1 MKLYLFEFV
10 LKYMSKGGLNMREIK
25 NFFIRQTISTP
36 ISFGTWLYLILGTSL
51 NIFAATGLGIALYLG
66 STFTIKQ
73 IQITSTIKKLGLNRS
88 EFNYI
93 NGQMNDAK
101 QKLKRLNS
109 YYGKVRSVQAFKQLH
124 EINTISRRILGIIR
138 TNPEKFYHAENF
150 FYAHLDSAVEL
161 TSKYAILVNQPLKD
175 KELQIALQNTR
186 NTLADVNLQ
195 LEQDLRNLLA
205 SDMERLQMELDFV
218 DVTMNKQKPLLEMK
232 GDDTTND
239 RK

>member
-1 MKLYLFEFV
+1 
-10 LKYMSKGGLNMREIK
+10 MSKGGLNVREIK
-25 NFFIRQTISTP
+25 NFFIRHTISTP
-36 ISFGTWLYLILGTSL
+36 ISFGTWLYLLLGTSL

-73 IQITSTIKKLGLNRS
+73 IQTTSTIKKAGLSRS
-88 EFNYI
+88 EFTYI
-93 NGQMNDAK
+93 NGQMTDAK
-101 QKLKRLNS
+101 QKLKRLNG

-124 EINTISRRILGIIR
+124 EINTLSRRILSIVR

-186 NTLADVNLQ
+186 NTLSDVNQQ

-218 DVTMNKQKPLLEMK
+218 DVTMNKKKPLLEMK

>member
-1 MKLYLFEFV
+1 
-10 LKYMSKGGLNMREIK
+10 MSKGGLNVREIK
-25 NFFIRQTISTP
+25 NFFIRHIISTP
-36 ISFGTWLYLILGTSL
+36 ISIGTWLYLILGTSL

-66 STFTIKQ
+66 SSFTIKQ
-73 IQITSTIKKLGLNRS
+73 IQTTSTIKRAGLNRS
-88 EFNYI
+88 EFTYI
-93 NGQMNDAK
+93 NGQMTEAK

-124 EINTISRRILGIIR
+124 EINTISRRILAIVR

-186 NTLADVNLQ
+186 NTLADVNQQ
-195 LEQDLRNLLA
+195 LEQDLRNLLS

-218 DVTMNKQKPLLEMK
+218 DVTMNKKKPLLDMK
-232 GDDTTND
+232 GDDTPND